1 MLAEASLA
9 LCSSLLGGAKAAYRE
24 LKMQN
29 PGGDFIETHLI
40 QTAIRSEM
48 VMLIAAEVNRG
59 MRAARLALQ
68 KGEQTLLHGRAE
80 MSEAELWNIYT
91 QLSNENERKLDTS
104 VERVLEKKKKELQI
118 HSFFC
123 HYIKPPHQ
131 NKVQLST
138 LLCGLKYQIFP
149 ERYYER

>member
-1 MLAEASLA
+1 
-9 LCSSLLGGAKAAYRE
+9 
-24 LKMQN
+24 
-29 PGGDFIETHLI
+29 
-40 QTAIRSEM
+40 M

-104 VERVLEKKKKELQI
+104 VERVLKEKGTANSLFL
-118 HSFFC
+118 SFAITSNLPTKTKCNYPHCYVASNTRYFQRDVMSVNRC
-123 HYIKPPHQ
+123 SKPARGAI
-131 NKVQLST
+131 T
-138 LLCGLKYQIFP
+138 
-149 ERYYER
+149 

>member
-104 VERVLEKKKKELQI
+104 VERVLEKKKKGTANSLFLLPLHQTSPPKQSAIIHTVMWPQI
-118 HSFFC
+118 PDISRE
-123 HYIKPPHQ
+123 I
-131 NKVQLST
+131 L
-138 LLCGLKYQIFP
+138 
-149 ERYYER
+149 

>member
-1 MLAEASLA
+1 
-9 LCSSLLGGAKAAYRE
+9 
-24 LKMQN
+24 MQN

-104 VERVLEKKKKELQI
+104 VERVLKKKKRNCKFTL
-118 HSFFC
+118 SFFC

-149 ERYYER
+149 ERCYER

>member
-1 MLAEASLA
+1 
-9 LCSSLLGGAKAAYRE
+9 
-24 LKMQN
+24 MQN

-80 MSEAELWNIYT
+80 MSEAELRNIYT

-104 VERVLEKKKKELQI
+104 VKRVLKKKKKGTANSLFL
-118 HSFFC
+118 SFAITSNLPTKTKCNYPHCYVASNTRYFQRDVMNVNRC
-123 HYIKPPHQ
+123 SKPARGAI
-131 NKVQLST
+131 T
-138 LLCGLKYQIFP
+138 
-149 ERYYER
+149 